1 MPVTVMKR
9 GNYAAAIALLSV
21 LVAVVMVATSGCLKE
36 SAVAVTGINVG
47 AEKITGSQ
55 VTLNVTTDVENTY
68 GVSAGVTR
76 VQLKVYDTETGL
88 VVVDETGDAG
98 LLGVRGAG
106 SISQTIVLPRK
117 GSYRLEST
125 VYENNQRKGRGEITI
140 YNLERLT
147 PDNQE
152 PGLLISD
159 IDFLVKGVN
168 AGKVGIQTDI
178 YFTNENPAA
187 NGPFDVEVKAKEAD
201 AHLLADKQRTRVELI
216 RPEATT
222 IASVTL
228 SVPDQY
234 NYVFEVLIWK
244 NDAIVKRGEGLVQLR
259 PGTVMSTNTQF
270 VTKKIETSKF
280 VTDITQP
287 SVVSLPQPYTTA
299 RTPGFT
305 GLLAII
311 ALGSLAVVYIIRRQK
326 P

>member
-1 MPVTVMKR
+1 MR
-9 GNYAAAIALLSV
+9 EGNYATAIIVLLPLV
-21 LVAVVMVATSGCLKE
+21 LIAMVATSGCLKE

-47 AEKITGSQ
+47 AEKITGAQ

-68 GVSAGVTR
+68 GVSAGITR

-88 VVVDETGDAG
+88 VIVDETGDAG
-98 LLGVRGAG
+98 FLGVRGAG
-106 SISQTIVLPRK
+106 SVSQTIVLPRK

-125 VYENNQRKGRGEITI
+125 AYENDQRKGKGEITV

-159 IDFLVKGVN
+159 IDFLVKSLN
-168 AGKVGIQTDI
+168 AGKVDIRTDI

-201 AHLLADKQRTRVELI
+201 AHLLADKQRTRVESI
-216 RPEATT
+216 PPEATT

-234 NYVFEVLIWK
+234 NYVFEVLVWK
-244 NDAIVKRGEGLVQLR
+244 NNAIVKRGEGLVQLR
-259 PGTVMSTNTQF
+259 PGTTMSTNTQF
-270 VTKKIETSKF
+270 VTKKIETGKF
-280 VTDITQP
+280 VTDTAQP
-287 SVVSLPQPYTTA
+287 SAMPIPQPYTTA

-305 GLLAII
+305 GLLATI
-311 ALGSLAVVYIIRRQK
+311 ALVLPAVAFMIRRKK